1 MTMRSGFVPHEI
13 RESDVLVIGGGVAG
27 LSVALHAAGRRV
39 RLVTKS
45 AWRSGGSS
53 PHAQGGVAAALAV
66 DDSPGRHAD
75 DTLAAGAGLCREDVV
90 RQVTAEGPA
99 RVRELQA
106 LGARFDRTPDGR
118 LSLGREGA
126 HSAARVAHADGDATG
141 REMVRALADAVEPG
155 RSFDLD
161 EHVLITDLVVDRGA
175 VVGAAGVRRDGR
187 RLLYVARE
195 VVLATGGIGQLWRA
209 TTNPAEATGDGL
221 ALAARAGAR
230 LANLEM
236 VQFHPT
242 ALAVG
247 GNPLPLLTEALR
259 GEGGVLRDGRGRRF
273 MRDEHELAEL
283 APRDVVARAIW
294 RRMEAGDRVSLDV
307 RGLVDGVGG
316 RFPTV
321 ASLCAAHGLD
331 PSRDLLPVTPAAH
344 YHMGGVVT
352 DLDGRTSRPGLSA
365 CGEVAS
371 TGLHGANRLASNSL
385 LEALVVGART
395 GERLARGLRPATHP
409 LRVAEAARTAAPPRS
424 TPWIADS
431 VADGELAERLRSA
444 MWTGAGLEREA
455 AGLRRTRLELAD
467 LVEATGPGRGELD
480 AMCTVA
486 DLVLRAAL
494 ARTESRG
501 AHVRRDI
508 PWASD
513 HWRQDL
519 EFEGL
524 RLVDPH
530 PVVALDGS

>member
-1 MTMRSGFVPHEI
+1 MGGGFVPEEI
-13 RESDVLVIGGGVAG
+13 RDADVLVIGGGVAG
-27 LSVALHAAGRRV
+27 LSAALHAAGRRI

-45 AWRSGGSS
+45 AWRAGGSS
-53 PHAQGGVAAALAV
+53 VHAQGGVAAALAV
-66 DDSPGRHAD
+66 DDNPVRHAE
-75 DTLAAGAGLCREDVV
+75 DTLAAGAGLCRDDVV
-90 RQVTAEGPA
+90 RQVTAEGPS
-99 RVRELQA
+99 RVRALQA

-118 LSLGREGA
+118 LALGREGA
-126 HSAARVAHADGDATG
+126 HSTERVAHAHGDATG
-141 REMVRALADAVEPG
+141 REMVRALADAVEQG
-155 RSFDLD
+155 VSFDLD
-161 EHVLITDLVVDRGA
+161 EHVLITDLVLDRGV
-175 VVGAAGVRRDGR
+175 VVGATAATRDGR
-187 RLLYVARE
+187 RLLYRARD
-195 VVLATGGIGQLWRA
+195 VVLATGGLGQLWRA

-259 GEGGVLRDGRGRRF
+259 GEGAVLLDERGHRF
-273 MRDEHELAEL
+273 MRDAHELAEL
-283 APRDVVARAIW
+283 APRDIVARAIW
-294 RRMEAGDRVSLDV
+294 RRMETGGRVFLDV
-307 RGLVDGVGG
+307 RGLGDEVAV

-321 ASLCAAHGLD
+321 VSLCAAHGLD

-395 GERLARGLRPATHP
+395 GERLARELRPACHL
-409 LRVAEAARTAAPPRS
+409 LRVSEAARSAVGPRPS
-424 TPWIADS
+424 PWLADS
-431 VADGELAERLRSA
+431 AADRGLAERLRSA
-444 MWTGAGLEREA
+444 MWAGAGLERDA
-455 AGLRRTRLELAD
+455 AGLRRARLEIAD
-467 LVEATGPGRGELD
+467 VLEEAGTGRGELD

-486 DLVLRAAL
+486 DLVLRSAL
-494 ARTESRG
+494 TRTESRG

-519 EFEGL
+519 ELDGFD
-524 RLVDPH
+524 LVEPH

>member
-1 MTMRSGFVPHEI
+1 MPHGFIPHEI
-13 RESDVLVIGGGVAG
+13 RDADVLVVGGGVAG
-27 LSVALHAAGRRV
+27 LSVALHASGRRV

-45 AWRSGGSS
+45 AWRAGGSS
-53 PHAQGGVAAALAV
+53 VHAQGGVAAALAV
-66 DDSPGRHAD
+66 DDSPGRHAV

-106 LGARFDRTPDGR
+106 VGARFDRTPDGR

-141 REMVRALADAVEPG
+141 REMVRALAEAVEDG

-161 EHVLITDLVVDRGA
+161 EHVLVTDLVVDRGV
-175 VVGAAGVRRDGR
+175 VVGATAVTRDGR

-195 VVLATGGIGQLWRA
+195 VVLATGGIGQLWSA

-259 GEGGVLRDGRGRRF
+259 GEGAVLVDGRGHRF
-273 MRDEHELAEL
+273 MRDEHERAEL
-283 APRDVVARAIW
+283 APRDVVARAIF
-294 RRMEAGDRVSLDV
+294 RRLEAGDRVFLDV
-307 RGLVDGVGG
+307 RDLGEAAAA

-321 ASLCAAHGLD
+321 QALCADHGLD

-395 GERLARGLRPATHP
+395 GERLARELRPARHP
-409 LRVAEAARTAAPPRS
+409 LRVAEAGRTAGLPRS
-424 TPWIADS
+424 TPWLADS
-431 VADGELAERLRSA
+431 AAERGLAERVRSA
-444 MWTGAGLEREA
+444 MWTGAGLERDA
-455 AGLRRTRLELAD
+455 AGLRRARLEIAD
-467 LVEATGPGRGELD
+467 VLEAAGPGRGELD
-480 AMCTVA
+480 ATCTVA

-519 EFEGL
+519 EFDGL
-524 RLVDPH
+524 RPIEPH
-530 PVVALDGS
+530 PVVAVDGS

>member
-1 MTMRSGFVPHEI
+1 MSYEFIPHEI
-13 RESDVLVIGGGVAG
+13 READVLVVGGGVAG

-39 RLVTKS
+39 RLVTKA

-53 PHAQGGVAAALAV
+53 VYAQGGIAAALAV

-90 RQVTAEGPA
+90 RRVTAEGPA
-99 RVRELQA
+99 RLRELLA
-106 LGARFDRTPDGR
+106 MGARFDRNPDGG

-141 REMVRALADAVEPG
+141 REMVRALADAVETG
-155 RSFDLD
+155 RSFELD
-161 EHVLITDLVVDRGA
+161 EHVLVTDLVVDRGA
-175 VVGAAGVRRDGR
+175 VVGATAVTRNGR

-195 VVLATGGIGQLWRA
+195 VVLATGGLGQLWRA
-209 TTNPAEATGDGL
+209 TTNPSEATGDGL
-221 ALAARAGAR
+221 ALAARSGAR

-283 APRDVVARAIW
+283 APRNVVARAIF
-294 RRMEAGDRVSLDV
+294 RRLEAGDEVFLDV
-307 RGLVDGVGG
+307 RGLGDAVAV

-321 ASLCAAHGLD
+321 RSLCADHGLD
-331 PSRDLLPVTPAAH
+331 PARDLLPVTPAAH
-344 YHMGGVVT
+344 YHMGGVVA

-365 CGEVAS
+365 CGEVAA

-395 GERLARGLRPATHP
+395 GERLARELRPACHP
-409 LRVAEAARTAAPPRS
+409 LRVAEAGRTSAPPRS
-424 TPWIADS
+424 APWLSDSAADR
-431 VADGELAERLRSA
+431 VLAERLRAA
-444 MWTGAGLEREA
+444 MWMGAGLERDA
-455 AGLRRTRLELAD
+455 AGLRRARLEIAD
-467 LVEATGPGRGELD
+467 VLEAAGPGRGELGT
-480 AMCTVA
+480 MCTVA
-486 DLVLRAAL
+486 DLALRAAV

-519 EFEGL
+519 VFDGL
-524 RLVDPH
+524 ELVAPH
-530 PVVALDGS
+530 PVVAADGS